1 MIWAKTLQRKHSS
14 AVCVISKTHWL
25 HLHLT
30 NSGVVRRI
38 HGVHRQV
45 VSSVKFYFKQLDSI
59 ETFVGFCNA
68 SILNTQRLCF

>member
-14 AVCVISKTHWL
+14 AVCVISKTHRL

-30 NSGVVRRI
+30 NSCVVRRL